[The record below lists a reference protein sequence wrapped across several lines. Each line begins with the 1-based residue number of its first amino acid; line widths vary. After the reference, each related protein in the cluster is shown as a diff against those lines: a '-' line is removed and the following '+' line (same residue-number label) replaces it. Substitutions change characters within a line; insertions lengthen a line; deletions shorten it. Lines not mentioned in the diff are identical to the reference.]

1 MLNRFPNDME
11 KVCEYDPAIYPRKLW
26 VSVGASTKELSEVF
40 MGIEDVDDTAIAV
53 TYETCRKEDN
63 YAGVLVRFRNRTDIT
78 PSVIAHEAT
87 HAALSIYEY
96 VGAEVDMKNQE
107 PFAYLLG
114 WIADCIW
121 KTKLGK

>member
-1 MLNRFPNDME
+1 ME

-26 VSVGASTKELSEVF
+26 VSVGASTKELSEMF

-87 HAALSIYEY
+87 HAALNIYEY
-96 VGAEVDMKNQE
+96 VGAEVDTKNQE